1 MAGYPFDTFQY
12 AQLIRTQLTRFYADT
27 EQSRESSFFISR
39 IKCLWDSVGHF
50 LGYRA
55 QLVKA
60 LPAGLFACAKHVIH
74 VDTDQVIQILA

>member
-50 LGYRA
+50 LGCRA
-55 QLVKA
+55 QSIKA
-60 LPAGLFACAKHVIH
+60 LPAGLFAHVGH
-74 VDTDQVIQILA
+74 VRRVDNVQVIQILA